1 MGQPGHLLRF
11 GTVRAGGRSS
21 DSPVSLDG
29 AAQSPGGKGMEDGC
43 QSVRR
48 HAQAGSTRG
57 ISRSR
62 PQSAVGDDRR
72 NQPVPAAERGRG
84 RSAKSAGPGRRGRP
98 GERALSAPLAGNLNT
113 PADRQLIKYG
123 PKGHARE
130 SGRGRDQ
137 ANMLG
142 RSRTRARIVGTRL
155 TE

>member
-57 ISRSR
+57 SAGPGRRAPWGTIGEISRSR

-72 NQPVPAAERGRG
+72 NQPVPAAEAGR
-84 RSAKSAGPGRRGRP
+84 A
-98 GERALSAPLAGNLNT
+98 
-113 PADRQLIKYG
+113 
-123 PKGHARE
+123 
-130 SGRGRDQ
+130 SGR
-137 ANMLG
+137 
-142 RSRTRARIVGTRL
+142 
-155 TE
+155 